1 MVKIAKLA
9 IQSNLPQLDRLFD
22 YLIPESLQGSVQIGS
37 RVKVPFGRSKK
48 LHEAFVAELS
58 DTTDFPGKLAEIAD
72 VVGNLAAL
80 QPSILELCKQLADR
94 SAATLG
100 ELLKIAV
107 PSHMPRAQA
116 IHASMSKEATIQAAQ
131 STNFLG
137 TDSAV
142 NEGAKL
148 FALAEP
154 RLQRLTVGVTEVSV
168 PSWVADFVAIA
179 RTNLVLGKSTI
190 LLVPDYREHE
200 VLLDAVSS
208 VGLGDFVSNYSQ
220 EQQKSKLFAAFLSA
234 LDAAPRIII
243 GSRSAAFAP
252 AHNLGGI
259 LMFDEADRSYID
271 QSAPYMNTRDVVL
284 VRQAIEGCSLV
295 FLSHSVSTD
304 MKRLIDTGYLV
315 DATKPFAAPRVS
327 NSDPGFRVDSQAYSA
342 IKQGLLVGPVLVQV
356 ASLGE
361 STAMYCRKCDER
373 AKCKECTGPVWVD
386 ANSATK
392 CRWCNAFAL
401 DLICSCGSTEFSLGR
416 AGSTRTAAEL
426 GRAFPAARVIESTGD
441 NRISRV
447 PSGKVLVVATAGA
460 EPYVEGGYEAVI
472 LLDAKVALARQS
484 LRAQEEA
491 VRSWSNAVAK
501 GGLKAACVLV
511 GITGELS
518 KLFTLWNHTKIA
530 ETEYQ
535 ARVELQLPPAI
546 RLGSL
551 TGEQEVINRLD
562 EFLKSQPTVVR
573 IGPAPLVET
582 GGAKQ
587 WRLLF
592 KYSYSQGLTLSRMLR
607 TEVSRVSA
615 GKLRQ
620 APSGRSARAVTVKMN
635 DAEVV

>member
-1 MVKIAKLA
+1 MAKIAKLA

-22 YLIPESLQGSVQIGS
+22 YLIPEKLEGVVKIGS
-37 RVKVPFGRSKK
+37 RVRVPFGRSKK
-48 LHEAFVAELS
+48 LHEAFVADLS
-58 DTTDFPGKLAEIAD
+58 NSSEFSGKLAEIAD

-100 ELLKIAV
+100 DLLKIAV
-107 PSHMPRAQA
+107 PSHMPRAQVL
-116 IHASMSKEATIQAAQ
+116 HAQMAKDTTGEKVQYIGPDGSGSGVQEGSK
-131 STNFLG
+131 F
-137 TDSAV
+137 
-142 NEGAKL
+142 
-148 FALAEP
+148 FRLAEP
-154 RLQRLTVGVTEVSV
+154 RQRALAFGATEISV
-168 PSWVADFVAIA
+168 PSWVAEFVETA
-179 RTNLVLGKSTI
+179 RANLGRGKSTI

-200 VLLDAVSS
+200 VLLDALSK
-208 VGLGDFVSNYSQ
+208 VGLTDHLANYSQ
-220 EQQKSKLFAAFLSA
+220 EQQKSKQYLAFLSA
-234 LDAAPRIII
+234 LDPSPRIII

-252 AHNLGGI
+252 AHNLGSI

-271 QSAPYMNTRDVVL
+271 QSAPYLNTRDVVL
-284 VRQAIEGCSLV
+284 VRQVIEGCSLV
-295 FLSHSVSTD
+295 FASHSFSTD
-304 MKRLIDTGYLV
+304 MKRLVDTGYLT

-327 NSDPGFRVDSQAYSA
+327 NSEPGFRVDSQAFSA
-342 IKQGLLVGPVLVQV
+342 IRQGLLSGPVLVQV

-386 ANSATK
+386 ANAATK

-401 DLICSCGSTEFSLGR
+401 DLACACGSTDFSLGR

-426 GRAFPAARVIESTGD
+426 GRAFPTARVIESTGD
-441 NRISRV
+441 KRLSRV
-447 PSGKVLVVATAGA
+447 PKGKVLVVATAGA
-460 EPYVEGGYEAVI
+460 EPYVEDGYEAVV

-501 GGLKAACVLV
+501 GGSKAACVLV
-511 GITGELS
+511 GVTGELS
-518 KLFTLWNHTKIA
+518 KLFTLWNHLKIA

-551 TGEQEVINRLD
+551 TGEQEVIGQLD
-562 EFLKSQPTVVR
+562 EFLKNQPTVVR
-573 IGPAPLVET
+573 IGPAPVVDS
-582 GGAKQ
+582 GGTKQ

-592 KYSYSQGLTLSRMLR
+592 KYSYSQGLNLSKLLK
-607 TEVSRVSA
+607 TEVARVSV

-620 APSGRSARAVTVKMN
+620 AASGRSARAVTVKMN